1 MKAVAK
7 SSGLFLFWMF
17 HAIALFLATTQG
29 SKDAR
34 NGLGVAGGRNILSR
48 RRHDATGVFSICSQR
63 RRDAKGE
70 TDFRY
75 NKEERLP
82 AYIFFTNKITTGPTP
97 GLRDTKQRAFARN
110 PQTLIPPR
118 ENFLLLLLC
127 LRIFQRRGISEPRGN
142 IVHFFKYLAAFITN
156 GNIHG

>member
-82 AYIFFTNKITTGPTP
+82 AYIFFTNKITTGQIPR
-97 GLRDTKQRAFARN
+97 LRDTKQCEKYSTATSTSTAPCVLAPSRCAVRSTKQLREKNHAN
-110 PQTLIPPR
+110 PTSQDTPPR
-118 ENFLLLLLC
+118 
-127 LRIFQRRGISEPRGN
+127 
-142 IVHFFKYLAAFITN
+142 A
-156 GNIHG
+156 